1 MNNLSVK
8 SPRQSRGHRPTLG
21 GGGGRPP
28 PRPRPRRRWTPRTS
42 PRRRSLG
49 TCPPPAAC
57 GLETGSGTQSRP
69 GTWNIWSQ
77 VTTDRERIKG
87 VSGTLRTSTA
97 SGETMHMHVLNRNS

>member
-57 GLETGSGTQSRP
+57 GLVTRTGTQSRP

-77 VTTDRERIKG
+77 VTTDCESERIKG
-87 VSGTLRTSTA
+87 KVSAELCGQAPQVERPCTC
-97 SGETMHMHVLNRNS
+97 MY

>member
-8 SPRQSRGHRPTLG
+8 SPRQSRGHRPTRG

-57 GLETGSGTQSRP
+57 GLETRTGTQSRP

-77 VTTDRERIKG
+77 VTTDCERIKG
-87 VSGTLRTSTA
+87 VSGTLRTSTP